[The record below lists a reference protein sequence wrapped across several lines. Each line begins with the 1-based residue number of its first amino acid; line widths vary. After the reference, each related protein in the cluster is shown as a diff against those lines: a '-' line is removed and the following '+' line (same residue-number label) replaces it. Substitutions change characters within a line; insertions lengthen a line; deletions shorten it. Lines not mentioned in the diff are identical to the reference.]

1 MSGIDKILEEIKI
14 NSDNTVNE
22 IINKAKTEAADIL
35 VQANTEAERE
45 SEKLKAQ
52 CELECKNIIERA
64 NSSAN
69 LIEKKVI
76 LEAKQK
82 IIFDTINIAHSSL
95 LSLSDDEYFKLII
108 KMIERYSSGNNGQI
122 LFNEKDI
129 GRLPL
134 RFSEKISKASKGT
147 LKVGDTPVDIDGGFI
162 LSYGNIEENC
172 SFNAIFDGN
181 REVLQDKINKLLFEQ
196 EV

>member
-1 MSGIDKILEEIKI
+1 MSGIDKILEEIRI
-14 NSDNTVNE
+14 NSDNIVSG
-22 IINKAKTEAADIL
+22 IINKAKTEADNIL
-35 VQANTEAERE
+35 AQANMEADRE
-45 SEKLKAQ
+45 SEKLGAQ

-64 NSSAN
+64 QSSAN
-69 LIEKKVI
+69 LIEKKAI
-76 LEAKQK
+76 LRAKQK
-82 IIFDTINIAHSSL
+82 IIFDTINVAHNNL

-108 KMIERYSSGNNGQI
+108 KMIEKYSSKDKGQI

-134 RFSEKISKASKGT
+134 LFSAKILKASKGT

-172 SFNAIFDGN
+172 SFKAIFDAN
-181 REVLQDKINKLLFEQ
+181 REILQDNVNKLLFE
-196 EV
+196 